1 MMVGCVHIVSN
12 DPTQLNYGKSNP
24 EFWAKSKRYRYMDA
38 SDNYFG
44 ILMGIDVSGYHGLPL
59 PMD

>member
-12 DPTQLNYGKSNP
+12 DPTQLNYGKSNQ

-44 ILMGIDVSGYHGLPL
+44 ILIAYGN
-59 PMD
+59 